1 MWSSDFIS
9 LFFIKDKHI
18 DAHSKK
24 KKKVVETGPLGIK
37 DGGTCPHLIE
47 KWFPAVWRQWI
58 PVSH

>member
-1 MWSSDFIS
+1 M
-9 LFFIKDKHI
+9 HI
-18 DAHSKK
+18 PKKKK